1 MGVLSD
7 LEPEAVFR
15 YFEKICSIPHGSGNT
30 DRISNFCVSFAKE
43 HGLKYN
49 KDSHN
54 NVIIWKDGS
63 PGYENSPAVMLQGH
77 LDMVCE
83 KETGCKFDFEKY
95 GLNLQLKDGVISA
108 KGTTLGGDD
117 GIAVAYALAI
127 LESDSIPHPPLEA
140 VFTTDEEVGMT
151 GASAI
156 DASPLKSRIMLN
168 IDSEEEGYLLVS
180 CAGGATA
187 VADIPVKTKGV
198 FGICADIWIKGL
210 KGGHSGVE
218 IDKGR
223 ANSNILMGRTL
234 YSLSQKFEF
243 NISLIYG
250 GLKDNA
256 IPRESYAKIV
266 FKDGTDTEAVKR
278 HLEELNRIYSNEYS
292 STDAGI
298 KIVAEIDNKPG
309 NNGVLNDKST
319 SRVITALVSFP
330 NGIQRMSHDIEGLV
344 QTSLN
349 LGILDKVV
357 LDTDD
362 RTNHRDV
369 PLCIRFNYSL
379 RSSISTEKEEMADRI
394 KCLAEALGGTVT
406 LKGSYPAWEYRKDS
420 PLRDLMTEV
429 FEEQYGR
436 KPVIQAIHAGVECG
450 LFAGKLPGLDCVSYG
465 PDIKN
470 IHTPQESMDVE
481 SVRRTWEYT
490 LEILKRLK

>member
-1 MGVLSD
+1 MGILSN

-15 YFEKICSIPHGSGNT
+15 YFEQICSIPHGSGNT
-30 DRISNFCVSFAKE
+30 GKISNFCVSFAKE
-43 HGLKYN
+43 HGLEYKQDNY
-49 KDSHN
+49 N

-63 PGYENSPAVMLQGH
+63 PGYENSPSVMIQGH

-83 KETGCKFDFEKY
+83 KETYYKFDFEKS
-95 GLNLQLKDGVISA
+95 GLDLQLNDGVISA

-117 GIAVAYALAI
+117 GIAIAYALAI

-151 GASAI
+151 GAAAI

-180 CAGGATA
+180 CAGGAAAT
-187 VADIPVKTKGV
+187 VEIPVKRKGV
-198 FGICADIWIKGL
+198 HGIRAQIWIKGL

-234 YSLSQKFEF
+234 YSLSQKFQF
-243 NISLIYG
+243 NIMTIYG

-256 IPRESYAKIV
+256 IPRDSYSQIIFDKN
-266 FKDGTDTEAVKR
+266 TDMEEARK
-278 HLEELNRIYSNEYS
+278 HLEELNKIYSDEYS

-298 KIVAEIDNKPG
+298 KIVMETDNKPSHYSAF
-309 NNGVLNDKST
+309 NNKST
-319 SRVITALVSFP
+319 SRAITALVSIP
-330 NGIQRMSHDIEGLV
+330 NGVQRMSNDIEGLV

-349 LGILDKVV
+349 LGKLDTVV
-357 LDTDD
+357 LEKEHT
-362 RTNHRDV
+362 THRDYPMCV
-369 PLCIRFNYSL
+369 QFNYSL
-379 RSSISTEKEEMADRI
+379 RSSVSTEKKEMADRI
-394 KCLAEALGGTVT
+394 KCLAEALGGTVS
-406 LKGSYPAWEYRKDS
+406 LKSDYPAWEYKKDS

-436 KPVIQAIHAGVECG
+436 KPVIQAIHAGLECG

-470 IHTPQESMDVE
+470 IHTTQEYLDVE
-481 SVRRTWEYT
+481 SVKRTWKYT